1 MDDRTL
7 IQKLQKG
14 NAGALE
20 ALIRRYTP
28 YVSACAYRVMG
39 SLPREELEE
48 AVADTF
54 VELWRHAGELDPD
67 RPLRPWLGT
76 VAANKAKNRLRA
88 YSSAEELPDTISAS
102 VDLQRQTEEKETQ
115 EVLWQAVDAL
125 GEPER
130 TLFLRYYY
138 EGEKLKTI
146 AADLGINLST
156 AKTKL
161 RRGRLLLRE
170 KLQGKEGVELG

>member
-1 MDDRTL
+1 MEESAL
-7 IQKLQKG
+7 IRKLQKG
-14 NAGALE
+14 NTGALD

-39 SLPREELEE
+39 HLPREELEE
-48 AVADTF
+48 VVADTF
-54 VELWRHAGELDPD
+54 VELWRHAADLDPE

-76 VAANKAKNRLRA
+76 VASNKAKNRLRSYVFPSPIPEDA
-88 YSSAEELPDTISAS
+88 PSPA
-102 VDLQRQTEEKETQ
+102 DLQRQTEEKETQ
-115 EVLWQAVDAL
+115 ERLWQAVDGL
-125 GEPER
+125 EEPER

-146 AADLGINLST
+146 AAELNLNLST

-170 KLQGKEGVELG
+170 QLQEKVGVELG

>member
-1 MDDRTL
+1 MDDKTL
-7 IQKLQKG
+7 IRKLQKG
-14 NAGALE
+14 STGALD

-28 YVSACAYRVMG
+28 YISACAYRVLA

-54 VELWRHAGELDPD
+54 VELWRHAGSLDPE
-67 RPLRPWLGT
+67 RPLRPWLAT
-76 VAANKAKNRLRA
+76 VASNKAKNRLRA
-88 YSSAEELPDTISAS
+88 YSPTAALSEEAPAPM
-102 VDLQRQTEEKETQ
+102 DLQRQAEERETW
-115 EVLWQAVDAL
+115 EALRRAVDRL
-125 GEPER
+125 NEPER
-130 TLFLRYYY
+130 TLLLRYYY

-146 AADLGINLST
+146 AAELGMNLST

-170 KLQGKEGVELG
+170 ELQGKEGVEHA